1 VRVTGCGGLWE
12 KGEAWCAIPVLTR
25 RGGGAY
31 VVEDDDGKFSEV
43 RPKLIR
49 PP

>member
-1 VRVTGCGGLWE
+1 MLHVVADCGG
-12 KGEAWCAIPVLTR
+12 KGEVWCAIPVLTR

-31 VVEDDDGKFSEV
+31 AVEDEDGKFSEV